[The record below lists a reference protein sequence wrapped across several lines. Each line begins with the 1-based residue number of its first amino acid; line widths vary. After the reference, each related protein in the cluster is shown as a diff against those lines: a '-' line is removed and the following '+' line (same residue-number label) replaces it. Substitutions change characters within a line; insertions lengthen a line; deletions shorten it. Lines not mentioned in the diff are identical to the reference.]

1 MDESVDTDII
11 YFSSGLHF
19 TFVTGPEWPNPFP
32 KKVKFVSPS
41 SEYTKTSLVSVP
53 NAKNL
58 PLGLT
63 YVVRTLYGYII
74 SATGP
79 A

>member
-1 MDESVDTDII
+1 MEESVDTDII

-19 TFVTGPEWPNPFP
+19 TFVTGPECPNPLP
-32 KKVKFVSPS
+32 MKVKLFSPS
-41 SEYTKTSLVSVP
+41 NEYTNTSFVSVP

-63 YVVRTLYGYII
+63 YIDRTLYGYMI
-74 SATGP
+74 SAIGP